1 MGRLSGEYRVHFQH
15 PLRRVLPWVLL
26 PPLLVL
32 GGWGLYQAGYA
43 VGSDFQISA
52 RDEARDL
59 KRRVTT
65 LERENRRLLQRNAH
79 LERDQLIAAEAAE
92 RLRESVHDMES
103 RYRAMEEELTFYRS
117 IVSPENV
124 ESGLQ
129 IHSVTLEPSARGGE
143 YVYRVV
149 LTQIR
154 GSGVVEGTM
163 QLMVT
168 GRQGGSTVELQG
180 VDLGDVDEGH
190 AFGFRYFQ
198 NLEGRI
204 RVPSGVTPRSLRVL
218 ARTEGERPREVE
230 QDLAWDAALTT
241 KGRR

>member
-15 PLRRVLPWVLL
+15 PLRRILLWVLF

-43 VGSDFQISA
+43 VGSDFQIFA
-52 RDEARDL
+52 RDETRDL
-59 KRRVTT
+59 KRRVAA
-65 LERENRRLLQRNAH
+65 LERENRNLLQRNAH
-79 LERDQLIAAEAAE
+79 LERDQLIVAEAAE
-92 RLRESVHDMES
+92 RLRASVHEMES

-129 IHSVTLEPSARGGE
+129 IHSVALEPSGRDGE

-163 QLMVT
+163 ELAVV
-168 GRQGGSTVELQG
+168 GRQGGATVELKG
-180 VDLGDVDEGH
+180 VELGDVGEGH

-204 RVPSGVTPRSLRVL
+204 RVPAGVAPRSLRVL

-230 QDLAWDAALTT
+230 QDLAWDTALNT